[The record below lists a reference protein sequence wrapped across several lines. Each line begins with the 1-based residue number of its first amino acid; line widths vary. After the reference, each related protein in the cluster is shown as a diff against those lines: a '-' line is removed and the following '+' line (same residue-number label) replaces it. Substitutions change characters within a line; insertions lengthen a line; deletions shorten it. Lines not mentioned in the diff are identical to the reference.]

1 ATIGPSG
8 ISVGPRGV
16 TGGFR
21 EPEQVVIGELE
32 DIAPQLEAPVE
43 EKAEESNH
51 VGFPQGASPS
61 RKWRKAEL
69 LRFVKS
75 KGGVA
80 NMKMKK
86 DLLLTVA
93 LSVA

>member
-1 ATIGPSG
+1 M
-8 ISVGPRGV
+8 
-16 TGGFR
+16 
-21 EPEQVVIGELE
+21 EPEQVVIGEVE

-43 EKAEESNH
+43 EKTEEPENL
-51 VGFPQGASPS
+51 GFPQGASPS

-75 KGGVA
+75 RGGVA
-80 NMKMKK
+80 SMKMKK